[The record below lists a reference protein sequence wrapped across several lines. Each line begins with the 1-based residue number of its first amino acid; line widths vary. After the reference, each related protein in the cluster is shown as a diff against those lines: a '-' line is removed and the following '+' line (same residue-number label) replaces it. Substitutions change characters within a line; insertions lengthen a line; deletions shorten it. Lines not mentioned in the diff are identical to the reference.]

1 MESLIDDIASQLGF
15 PLRAS
20 VTEAGGSSDPG
31 VNNPPTTVA
40 AQPSF
45 SQLSSNSALHGAGSY
60 VLDHQAPISPQLI
73 NHPYNISHAGSD
85 LGSGGPSTS
94 AHMGY
99 VDPFAWLVNALT

>member
-31 VNNPPTTVA
+31 VNNPPT
-40 AQPSF
+40 AQHSF
-45 SQLSSNSALHGAGSY
+45 SQLSPNSALYGADSY
-60 VLDHQAPISPQLI
+60 VLDRQLI